1 MSALDPAARMPPGLT
16 QYKSTPLFDARTTPP
31 ALQGEHSTK
40 SGVWGQIQVRSGR
53 LRYVVTDPARTALSI
68 DLAPGDPRGI
78 IEPTI
83 LHRVEL
89 IGDVEFQVDFWK

>member
-40 SGVWGQIQVRSGR
+40 SVWGQIQVRSGR
-53 LRYVVTDPARTALSI
+53 LRYVVTDPARTASSI

-89 IGDVEFQVDFWK
+89 IGEVEFQVDFWK